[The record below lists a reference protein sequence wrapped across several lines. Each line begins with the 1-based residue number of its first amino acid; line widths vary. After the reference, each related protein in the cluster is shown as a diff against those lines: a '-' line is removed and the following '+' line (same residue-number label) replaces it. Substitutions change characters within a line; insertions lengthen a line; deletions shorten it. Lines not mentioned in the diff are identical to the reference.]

1 MKLKEFIEK
10 LQEIDAKYDRDL
22 EVVTLSEIGIVKI
35 LDIQEALY
43 TSDDWNASDDWNE
56 EFELLSENPDLRVNS
71 VYLAWN

>member
-1 MKLKEFIEK
+1 MKLKELIEK

-22 EVVTLSEIGIVKI
+22 EVMTLSEIGIVKI

-43 TSDDWNASDDWNE
+43 TSDDWDE
-56 EFELLSENPDLRVNS
+56 ELEFELLSENPDLRVNA

>member
-22 EVVTLSEIGIVKI
+22 EVITLSEIGIVKI

-43 TSDDWNASDDWNE
+43 TSDDWDE
-56 EFELLSENPDLRVNS
+56 ELELLSEKPDLRVNS
-71 VYLAWN
+71 VYLSWN

>member
-22 EVVTLSEIGIVKI
+22 EVITLSEIGIVKI

-43 TSDDWNASDDWNE
+43 TSDDWDE
-56 EFELLSENPDLRVNS
+56 ELELLSENPDLRVNS
-71 VYLAWN
+71 VYLSWN

>member
-43 TSDDWNASDDWNE
+43 TSDDWNE

-71 VYLAWN
+71 VYLSWN

>member
-43 TSDDWNASDDWNE
+43 TSDDWNE

>member
-22 EVVTLSEIGIVKI
+22 EVIILSEIGIVKN

-43 TSDDWNASDDWNE
+43 TSDDWNE
-56 EFELLSENPDLRVNS
+56 ELELLSENPELRVNS
-71 VYLAWN
+71 VYLS

>member
-22 EVVTLSEIGIVKI
+22 EVITSSEIGIVKI

-43 TSDDWNASDDWNE
+43 TSDDWNE

>member
-1 MKLKEFIEK
+1 MKLKELIEK

-22 EVVTLSEIGIVKI
+22 EVMTLSEIGIVKI

-43 TSDDWNASDDWNE
+43 TSDDWDE
-56 EFELLSENPDLRVNS
+56 ELELLSENPDLRVNA